1 MDQTIKYYDDNAIEF
16 FINTKDA
23 NMENLYKLFL
33 KYIPKGGKIL
43 DLGCGSGRDTKYFL
57 GKGYD
62 VVAVDGSIEMVKLS
76 TEYTGKKTLHM
87 TFQEIDFEE
96 EFDGIWA
103 CASLLHVRRD
113 EISSILYKIYHALK
127 PNGVLYSSFKYG
139 DKEEYR
145 DDGRFFNYY
154 DEKSFSELIKK
165 LGYFDILEILITNDV
180 RKGKENEKWL
190 NVIVKKKT
198 AHL

>member
-1 MDQTIKYYDDNAIEF
+1 MDQTIKYYDDNAIDF
-16 FINTKDA
+16 FMNTKDA

-33 KYIPKGGKIL
+33 KYIPEGGKIL

-87 TFQEIDFEE
+87 TFQEIDFDE

-113 EISSILYKIYHALK
+113 EISSILYKIHRALK
-127 PNGVLYSSFKYG
+127 PNGVLYASFKYG

-190 NVIVKKKT
+190 NVILKK
-198 AHL
+198 

>member
-16 FINTKDA
+16 FMNTKDA

-33 KYIPKGGKIL
+33 KYIPEGGKIL

-76 TEYTGKKTLHM
+76 SEYTGKKTLHM

-113 EISSILYKIYHALK
+113 EISSILYKIYRALK

>member
-16 FINTKDA
+16 FMNTKDA

-33 KYIPKGGKIL
+33 KYIPEGGKIL

-57 GKGYD
+57 EKGYD

-76 TEYTGKKTLHM
+76 SEYTGKKTLHM

>member
-1 MDQTIKYYDDNAIEF
+1 
-16 FINTKDA
+16 
-23 NMENLYKLFL
+23 
-33 KYIPKGGKIL
+33 
-43 DLGCGSGRDTKYFL
+43 
-57 GKGYD
+57 
-62 VVAVDGSIEMVKLS
+62 
-76 TEYTGKKTLHM
+76 M

-113 EISSILYKIYHALK
+113 EISSILYKIYRALK
-127 PNGVLYSSFKYG
+127 PNGVFYASFKYG

-198 AHL
+198 AHI

>member
-1 MDQTIKYYDDNAIEF
+1 MDQTIKYYDDNAIDF
-16 FINTKDA
+16 FMNTKDV

-33 KYIPKGGKIL
+33 KYIPQGGKIL

-57 GKGYD
+57 EKGYD

-113 EISSILYKIYHALK
+113 EISSILYKIYRALK
-127 PNGVLYSSFKYG
+127 PNGVLYASFKYG

-145 DDGRFFNYY
+145 YDGRFFNYY

-165 LGYFDILEILITNDV
+165 LGYFDILEISITNDV

-198 AHL
+198 AHV

>member
-16 FINTKDA
+16 FINIKDA

-33 KYIPKGGKIL
+33 KYIPEGGKIL
-43 DLGCGSGRDTKYFL
+43 DLGCGSGRDTRYFL

-96 EFDGIWA
+96 EFDDIWA

-113 EISSILYKIYHALK
+113 KISSILYKIYRALK
-127 PNGVLYSSFKYG
+127 LNGVLYSSFKYG

-145 DDGRFFNYY
+145 CDGRFFNYY
-154 DEKSFSELIKK
+154 DEKSFNELIKK

-180 RKGKENEKWL
+180 RKDRENEKWL

-198 AHL
+198 AHV

>member
-16 FINTKDA
+16 FMNTKDA

-33 KYIPKGGKIL
+33 KYIPEGGKIL

-76 TEYTGKKTLHM
+76 SEYTGKKTLHM

-113 EISSILYKIYHALK
+113 EISSILYKIYRALK
-127 PNGVLYSSFKYG
+127 PNGVLYVSFKYG

-145 DDGRFFNYY
+145 YDGRFFNYY

-180 RKGKENEKWL
+180 RKDRENEKWL

-198 AHL
+198 AHI

>member
-33 KYIPKGGKIL
+33 KYIPEGGKIL

-154 DEKSFSELIKK
+154 DEKSFNELIKK

-180 RKGKENEKWL
+180 RKDRENEKWL

>member
-1 MDQTIKYYDDNAIEF
+1 MDQTIKYYDDNAIVF

-33 KYIPKGGKIL
+33 KYIPQGGKIL
-43 DLGCGSGRDTKYFL
+43 DLGCGSGRDTKHFL
-57 GKGYD
+57 EKGYD

-113 EISSILYKIYHALK
+113 EISSILYKIYRALK
-127 PNGVLYSSFKYG
+127 PNGVFYASFKYG

-198 AHL
+198 AHI

>member
-1 MDQTIKYYDDNAIEF
+1 MDQTIKYYDDNAIDF
-16 FINTKDA
+16 FMNTKDA

-33 KYIPKGGKIL
+33 KYIPEGGKIL

-76 TEYTGKKTLHM
+76 SEYTGKKTLHM
-87 TFQEIDFEE
+87 TFQEIDFKE

-113 EISSILYKIYHALK
+113 EISSILYKIYRALK

-198 AHL
+198 AHV